1 MGWKLCRVDFDG
13 EDRIKPNEEK
23 DVCIVLAHENRAV
36 IHGVVKFPNGMPAKN
51 AVVKLFK
58 KKGCDPCDLEP
69 VTFAFTDCCGQ
80 FMFGVCPSKDF
91 DFVIKVF
98 FFVPEKKGECKE
110 FDCNKDCDKDC
121 GKDCK

>member
-1 MGWKLCRVDFDG
+1 MGWKLCRVDLDG
-13 EDRIKPNEEK
+13 EDKLRPNEEK
-23 DVCIVLAHENRAV
+23 DICIVLAPENRAV

-80 FMFGVCPSKDF
+80 FMFGVCSGIDY
-91 DFVIKVF
+91 VVKVF
-98 FFVPEKKGECKE
+98 FYIPEKKTPCKE
-110 FDCNKDCDKDC
+110 FDCNKDCDKHC
-121 GKDCK
+121 DCK